1 MKKDAESN
9 NDPYLALMNKRMI
22 PVEHELTPEAFYL
35 TENWKLES
43 LFCESENRN
52 IKKEMWVKKQETP
65 TWQIEIDWA
74 KSSMKQFIKKIL
86 NIFLTVVQH
95 RRFS

>member
-52 IKKEMWVKKQETP
+52 IKEEM
-65 TWQIEIDWA
+65 
-74 KSSMKQFIKKIL
+74 
-86 NIFLTVVQH
+86 
-95 RRFS
+95 